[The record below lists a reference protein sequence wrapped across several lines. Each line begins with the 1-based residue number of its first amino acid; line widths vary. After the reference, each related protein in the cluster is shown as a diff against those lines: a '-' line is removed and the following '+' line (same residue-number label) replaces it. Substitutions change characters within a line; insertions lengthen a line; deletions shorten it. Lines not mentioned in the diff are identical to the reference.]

1 MLARTGRF
9 AVRRRRSILLVSLLL
24 LLLAGAVGGAVA
36 KQLSANGGFD
46 DPSSPSLRASTALQQ
61 LGAGAPQYV
70 VVVAPT
76 AGSARSAAGA
86 AQGQSFTRDLRA
98 RIATI

>member
-1 MLARTGRF
+1 MLARTGQL
-9 AVRRRRSILLVSLLL
+9 AVRRRRPILGVALLL

-36 KQLSANGGFD
+36 KHLSANGGFD
-46 DPSSPSLRASTALQQ
+46 DPSSPSLQASVALQQ

-76 AGSARSAAGA
+76 AGAAHSKGGA
-86 AQGQSFTRDLRA
+86 AQGQAFTRDLRA
-98 RIATI
+98 RIA